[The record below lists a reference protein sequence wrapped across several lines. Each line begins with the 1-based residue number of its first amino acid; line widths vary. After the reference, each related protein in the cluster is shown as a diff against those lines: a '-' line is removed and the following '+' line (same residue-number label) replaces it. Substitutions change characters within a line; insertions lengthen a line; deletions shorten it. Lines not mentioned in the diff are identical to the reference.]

1 MPIDYLCSGFDLI
14 VWSEK
19 FFWIGYGLMKA
30 RCRRVSSGEGRG
42 VGFDGSGGDLGIV
55 SMMLSVERVQ
65 AKKMGEI
72 VSVSGVFQRNYWWFR
87 LLWRRLLGIGR
98 GVVTG

>member
-1 MPIDYLCSGFDLI
+1 
-14 VWSEK
+14 
-19 FFWIGYGLMKA
+19 MKSH
-30 RCRRVSSGEGRG
+30 RRRISSGEGRR
-42 VGFDGSGGDLGIV
+42 VGFDGSGGDIGIV